1 MASKSAPNNPNDDLN
16 IVKDNKWALP
26 LIERGL
32 VLCLAMLILN
42 TELSLS
48 HRMTPSDFSPLPS
61 NILMNKEYA
70 GHTLSDC
77 CTLPAYA
84 RAMKACSSNS
94 QLANRDICPQAFR
107 GPHVLVTTGTRD
119 RYLDPIL
126 PYRSQC
132 HTPWRTEGLLLVSG
146 SSLIKN
152 AHSRHDRVR
161 ICWRV
166 SRRWSTHCHTNCL
179 RKSHQVLARSVLF
192 GCALELDASSDLLYN
207 KPLLLSPALSAG
219 PDTRLILC

>member
-1 MASKSAPNNPNDDLN
+1 MSTATDRERIGTLFGHVNPEYGTLSL
-16 IVKDNKWALP
+16 IAWPRQTLAHCP
-26 LIERGL
+26 LIYWWIKNMR
-32 VLCLAMLILN
+32 VIRCRIVVPYQPTRVPWKLAVA
-42 TELSLS
+42 
-48 HRMTPSDFSPLPS
+48 TPSWQT
-61 NILMNKEYA
+61 E
-70 GHTLSDC
+70 
-77 CTLPAYA
+77 
-84 RAMKACSSNS
+84 
-94 QLANRDICPQAFR
+94 ICPQAFR

>member
-77 CTLPAYA
+77 CTLPAYT

-94 QLANRDICPQAFR
+94 QLANRDMPAGLPWSTRARNHRNTRPLPGSNPPISVSMSYPMTHWGPSLSFGELPNQECPFEAW
-107 GPHVLVTTGTRD
+107 PSPNMLASLT
-119 RYLDPIL
+119 
-126 PYRSQC
+126 
-132 HTPWRTEGLLLVSG
+132 
-146 SSLIKN
+146 SLI
-152 AHSRHDRVR
+152 HS
-161 ICWRV
+161 
-166 SRRWSTHCHTNCL
+166 L
-179 RKSHQVLARSVLF
+179 PHQ
-192 GCALELDASSDLLYN
+192 
-207 KPLLLSPALSAG
+207 LSP
-219 PDTRLILC
+219 